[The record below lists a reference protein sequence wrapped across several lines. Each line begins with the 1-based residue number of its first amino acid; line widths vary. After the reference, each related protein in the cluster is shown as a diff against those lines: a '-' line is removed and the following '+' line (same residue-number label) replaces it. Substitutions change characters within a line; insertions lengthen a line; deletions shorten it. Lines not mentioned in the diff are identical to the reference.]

1 LAWFKGGVG
10 LQSQAIRREV
20 NGSSEVFS
28 LVTLYY
34 KSHRY
39 LDAGTRRLAFN
50 RSCVVRHP
58 IRLHVGGQIINVPRW
73 GLRGQKLAE
82 GSARTAQLL

>member
-1 LAWFKGGVG
+1 LGHVSFAYPDYARFNEAIGIGSKKHAHGLAWCKGGVG
-10 LQSQAIRREV
+10 LQSQAMRGEV

-39 LDAGTRRLAFN
+39 LDPLT
-50 RSCVVRHP
+50 
-58 IRLHVGGQIINVPRW
+58 
-73 GLRGQKLAE
+73 LRPALN
-82 GSARTAQLL
+82 